1 MTSTETQIVGWL
13 LLTAIV
19 VLLGIAIARRH
30 ATSRRADEE

>member
-1 MTSTETQIVGWL
+1 MTSTETQIAGWL

-30 ATSRRADEE
+30 ATRRSGREN